1 MANSYISSLSD
12 DAAKATVAAGAVT
25 LFGVIFSALYNEVS
39 AYYKER
45 SQNICRK
52 WDLIYPLI
60 KNDYNPWIYS
70 ASSLLDALE
79 DFNPTAKNDDVII
92 HILYLTSVFY
102 GNRLRFI
109 TKDGGLV
116 LLSTPAEE
124 KKVND
129 AYNEVKKKFQWAG
142 TETSRKVSYL
152 QKLFVSKDKRKE
164 PYVQAMFAEDLKT
177 DAYLKES
184 KEQLKSWLTK
194 ENVDQLKD
202 AAKSFIDCFKNSINK
217 LYTAWGN

>member
-1 MANSYISSLSD
+1 M
-12 DAAKATVAAGAVT
+12 
-25 LFGVIFSALYNEVS
+25 
-39 AYYKER
+39 
-45 SQNICRK
+45 
-52 WDLIYPLI
+52 IYPLI

-164 PYVQAMFAEDLKT
+164 PYVQAMFAE
-177 DAYLKES
+177 EF
-184 KEQLKSWLTK
+184 
-194 ENVDQLKD
+194 ENRRLPQRK
-202 AAKSFIDCFKNSINK
+202 
-217 LYTAWGN
+217 